1 MPSSRWIASLNR
13 RTPSAAT
20 RLPLGCGLTTTVF
33 PAAIML
39 TALPVIV
46 GSECVTGVIAP
57 ITPKGA
63 CSITARPAIAA
74 VHLAAQELDPG

>member
-1 MPSSRWIASLNR
+1 MASLKR

-20 RLPLGCGLTTTVF
+20 RRPLGCGLTTSVL
-33 PAAIML
+33 PPAIML

-46 GSECVTGVIAP
+46 GRECVTGVIAP

-63 CSITARPAIAA
+63 CSITASPWSP
-74 VHLAAQELDPG
+74 L